1 MVLFQESGS
10 NKTVSMENSNTKLT
24 ESPEKDASA
33 SPVSE
38 KDDKTTVD
46 QENDRLTPSEV
57 AGDSTPDIKL
67 SDLSVD
73 EGSKANEDTHSDPET
88 GEFDDSLPS
97 SIKEPTTDVTDV
109 VTSAENVSETD
120 GNLEVRFH

>member
-1 MVLFQESGS
+1 
-10 NKTVSMENSNTKLT
+10 MENSCSKLT
-24 ESPEKDASA
+24 ESPEKDANA

-38 KDDKTTVD
+38 KDEKTTVD
-46 QENDRLTPSEV
+46 QENDRPTPSEV
-57 AGDSTPDIKL
+57 TGDSTPDKKL

-73 EGSKANEDTHSDPET
+73 EGIKANEDTHSDPET

-109 VTSAENVSETD
+109 VTSTENVSETD
-120 GNLEVRFH
+120 GNLEVRVQ